1 MFTSRLSLI
10 VFAIQLISANLI
22 FAYEASAQM
31 NVRIHTNVSNTTI
44 KHVFDIIESKTT
56 FTFIYDSNNIDVN
69 RSIVIDNN
77 QTVKQILNDLE
88 ETLNLSFKPI
98 NNTITVVKSPNT
110 RLSSENLTKAVKKI
124 SNVSN
129 SDSNIGNE
137 NLQLNIVGTI
147 TDVTGELLPG
157 VSVQVKGSTIGAAT
171 DINGA
176 YNLNASGTDALVF
189 TYIGFTTQEIAVNN
203 RTTIN
208 VQLIEDSQS
217 LDEVVV
223 VGYGTVKKSDITGSV
238 GSVSGEDLTS
248 YPVADAVMGLQG
260 KTAGVQVMQNSGTP
274 GGTISVRIR
283 GGNSLQGDNEPL
295 YVVDG
300 FALSETPNAIN
311 PNDIE
316 SIEVLKDASATA
328 IYGSRGANGVVL
340 ITTKQGKTGTTR
352 VDINSYYAIQEV
364 GKTIDLLNAK
374 EFAELINERTTNDGF
389 PAYFTQDEVN
399 SFSEG
404 TNWQD
409 VIFRKAPMQ
418 NHSITVSGGSPTTQF
433 SISGSYLGQDGI
445 IVGSNIQ
452 RESLRA
458 NVTQAIND
466 KIKLNYNAILTN
478 TDNSQLRSDNGQKG
492 GTVLTGVLVAPPTI
506 APKNPD
512 GTYSN
517 VQPYTFSPNEL
528 LNPLALALEREQQS
542 NDKSILAGTS
552 ITYEPISNLIFRS
565 SVGIESR
572 FGRNNTYSP
581 SILANTPTGSA
592 DISSFER
599 TNILNENT
607 VTYNKEINDVH
618 DFTLLGGITYQQNT
632 SKNFGTGNVTGF
644 STDELGFN
652 NLQSGSVPGNPTSGT
667 SKWVLFSY
675 LGRVNY
681 SYKGTYLLTASLR
694 ADGSSRFGEGNKW
707 GYFPSAA
714 FAWRVI
720 NEPFA
725 ESLDFLS
732 DLKVRLTYGITGSTA
747 LSPYQTLNTL
757 NSYSIVYDD
766 QRYTGYGPSLTQLAN
781 PFLKWETTAQSD
793 IGLDIGFIKNRLYLT
808 FDYYRKDTKDLLE
821 NVPMPTSS
829 GYSSTIRNIGKIRN
843 TGIELGLNA
852 KILDRA
858 FKWDMNVN
866 FSKNK
871 SEVTELADGSD
882 VFGVNVPQPLSA
894 PVNLVRVGQPVGV
907 FYGYI
912 EDGLDAQ
919 GAIKYKDLDGNGSI
933 TLDDR
938 TIIGDPNPDFLYNF
952 SSNMSYKNFQ
962 LDWAFQG
969 KQGGDLFN
977 VNLSSQGNSI
987 YFGENQLK
995 EVYDN
1000 HWSVSNPDP
1009 NAKYP
1014 KLSANA
1020 KFRESDRYVEDG
1032 SFLRLKNVQLAYKI
1046 PLKSNSLKWI
1056 KGLQIYASGQ
1066 NLLTFTKYSWYDPEV
1081 NTRGGANSISIG
1093 IDNSGYPNAKT
1104 YTFGARINL

>member
-22 FAYEASAQM
+22 FAYEANAQM
-31 NVRIHTNVSNTTI
+31 NVRIYTSVSNTTV
-44 KHVFDIIESKTT
+44 KHVFDIIESKTN
-56 FTFIYDSNNIDVN
+56 FKFVYDSNNIDVN
-69 RSIVIDNN
+69 TNISINDN

-88 ETLNLSFKPI
+88 ENLSLSFKPI
-98 NNTITVVKSPNT
+98 NNTITVVRSSSTTKEVPAQNLIKVMQNSNT
-110 RLSSENLTKAVKKI
+110 SI
-124 SNVSN
+124 S
-129 SDSNIGNE
+129 IE
-137 NLQLNIVGTI
+137 NLQLNIVGI
-147 TDVTGELLPG
+147 VTDIAGEALPG
-157 VSVQVKGSTIGAAT
+157 VSVQVKGTTSGAAT
-171 DINGA
+171 DINGR
-176 YNLNASGTDALVF
+176 YTLSASGNDVLVF
-189 TYIGFTTQEIAVNN
+189 TYIGFTTQEVPVSN
-203 RTTIN
+203 RNSIN
-208 VQLIEDSQS
+208 IQLTEDSQS

-248 YPVADAVMGLQG
+248 YPVSDAVMGLQG
-260 KTAGVQVMQNSGTP
+260 KTAGVQVLQNSGTP
-274 GGTISVRIR
+274 GGSISVRIR
-283 GGNSLQGDNEPL
+283 GGNSLQGNNEPL

-300 FALSETPNAIN
+300 FALSEAPNAIN

-340 ITTKQGKTGTTR
+340 ITTKQGKSGETR
-352 VDINSYYAIQEV
+352 VDFSSYYAVQEV
-364 GKTIDLLNAK
+364 GKTIDLLNSK
-374 EFAELINERTTNDGF
+374 EFAELMNERAANDGLGEY
-389 PAYFTQDEVN
+389 AYFSQDEVN

-418 NHSITVSGGSPTTQF
+418 NHSITVSGGSPRTQF

-445 IVGSNIQ
+445 IVGSNIK

-458 NVTQAIND
+458 NVTQAISD
-466 KIKLNYNAILTN
+466 KVKLNYNAILTN
-478 TDNSQLRSDNGQKG
+478 SDNSQLSSDNGQKG
-492 GTVLTGVLVAPPTI
+492 GTVLTGALVAPPTI
-506 APKNPD
+506 APKNSD
-512 GTYSN
+512 GTYSD
-517 VQPYTFSPNEL
+517 VKAYSFSPNEL
-528 LNPLALALEREQQS
+528 VNPLALALERKQKS

-552 ITYEPISNLIFRS
+552 ITYEPISNLILRS
-565 SVGIESR
+565 SIGIESR
-572 FGRNNTYSP
+572 FGRNDTYSP
-581 SILANTPTGSA
+581 SIIPNSPTGSA
-592 DISSFER
+592 SINSFDR

-607 VTYNKEINDVH
+607 VTYNKEFNEDH
-618 DFTLLGGITYQQNT
+618 NLTLLGGVTYQQNT
-632 SKNFGTGNVTGF
+632 SKNFSTGSVTGF
-644 STDELGFN
+644 SSDELETN
-652 NLQSGSVPGNPTSGT
+652 NLQSGSVPGNPTSGS

-675 LGRVNY
+675 LGRANY

-714 FAWRVI
+714 FAWRAI
-720 NEPFA
+720 NESFA
-725 ESLDFLS
+725 ENLDFLS
-732 DLKVRLTYGITGSTA
+732 DLKVRLSYGITGSTA

-793 IGLDIGFIKNRLYLT
+793 IGLDVGFIKNRLYLT

-852 KILDRA
+852 KLLDRA

-871 SEVTELADGSD
+871 SKVTELAGGSD
-882 VFGVNVPQPLSA
+882 VFGVTLPQPLSVA
-894 PVNLVRVGQPVGV
+894 VNLVRVGEPVGL
-907 FYGYI
+907 FYGYL
-912 EDGLDAQ
+912 EDGLNDQ

-938 TIIGDPNPDFLYNF
+938 TIIGDPNPDFLYNL
-952 SSNMSYKNFQ
+952 SSNMSYKNFK

-995 EVYDN
+995 DVYDN

-1014 KLSANA
+1014 KLSANTT
-1020 KFRESDRYVEDG
+1020 FRESDRFVEDG
-1032 SFLRLKNVQLAYKI
+1032 SFLRLKNVQLAYNI
-1046 PLKSNSLKWI
+1046 PVKSTGIKWL

-1081 NTRGGANSISIG
+1081 NTRGGSNSISIG

>member
-22 FAYEASAQM
+22 FAYEANAQM

-44 KHVFDIIESKTT
+44 KNIFDVIESKTT
-56 FTFIYDSNNIDVN
+56 FKFIYDSNNIDVN
-69 RSIVIDNN
+69 RRISIDDN

-88 ETLNLSFKPI
+88 ENLNLTFKPI
-98 NNTITVVKSPNT
+98 KNTITVAKS
-110 RLSSENLTKAVKKI
+110 SSQQLIQVN
-124 SNVSN
+124 SNN
-129 SDSNIGNE
+129 SSGSNIGIE
-137 NLQLNIVGTI
+137 NLQLNIVGTV
-147 TDVTGELLPG
+147 TDIAGQALPG
-157 VSVQVKGSTIGAAT
+157 VSVQVKGSTTGAAT
-171 DINGA
+171 DINGR
-176 YNLNASGTDALVF
+176 YNLNAPDNGVLVF
-189 TYIGFTTQEIAVNN
+189 TYIGFTTQEVPINN
-203 RTTIN
+203 RNTIN
-208 VQLIEDSQS
+208 VQLTEDSQS

-238 GSVSGEDLTS
+238 GSVSGEDLTA
-248 YPVADAVMGLQG
+248 YPVTDAVMGLQG
-260 KTAGVQVMQNSGTP
+260 KTAGVQVLQNSGAP

-300 FALSETPNAIN
+300 FALSEAPSAIN

-316 SIEVLKDASATA
+316 SLEVLKDASATA
-328 IYGSRGANGVVL
+328 IYGSRGANGVIL
-340 ITTKQGKTGTTR
+340 ITTKQGKSGETR
-352 VDINSYYAIQEV
+352 VDFNSYYAIQEV
-364 GKTIDLLNAK
+364 GKTINLLNAK
-374 EFAELINERTTNDGF
+374 EFAELINERASNDGF
-389 PAYFTQDEVN
+389 PAYFTQEEVN

-404 TNWQD
+404 TDWQD
-409 VIFRKAPMQ
+409 ALFRKAPMQ
-418 NHSITVSGGSPTTQF
+418 NHSITVSGGSTKTQF

-458 NVTQAIND
+458 NVTQAISD
-466 KIKLNYNAILTN
+466 KVRLNYNAILTN
-478 TDNSQLRSDNGQKG
+478 TDNSQLNSDNGQKG
-492 GTVLTGVLVAPPTI
+492 NSVLGGVLGAPPTLS
-506 APKNPD
+506 PRNPD

-517 VQPYTFSPNEL
+517 VQTYSFSPNSL
-528 LNPLALALEREQQS
+528 QNPLALALERKEKS
-542 NDKSILAGTS
+542 NNKSILAGAA
-552 ITYEPISNLIFRS
+552 ITYEPISNLILRS
-565 SVGIESR
+565 SVGVESR
-572 FGRNNTYSP
+572 FGRDNTYSP
-581 SILANTPTGSA
+581 TILPTSPTGSA
-592 DISSFER
+592 NVSSFER

-618 DFTLLGGITYQQNT
+618 DITLLGGITYQQNI

-644 STDELGFN
+644 STDELETN
-652 NLQSGSVPGNPTSGT
+652 NLQSGSVPGNPTSGE

-681 SYKGTYLLTASLR
+681 SYKGTYLLTTSLR
-694 ADGSSRFGEGNKW
+694 ADGSSRFGDGNKW

-714 FAWRVI
+714 FAWRAI
-720 NEPFA
+720 NESFA
-725 ESLDFLS
+725 ENLDFLS
-732 DLKVRLTYGITGSTA
+732 DLKVRLSYGITGSTA
-747 LSPYQTLNTL
+747 LAPYQTLNTL

-781 PFLKWETTAQSD
+781 PYLKWETTAQSD

-829 GYSSTIRNIGKIRN
+829 GYSSTTRNIGKIRN
-843 TGIELGLNA
+843 TGVELGLNA
-852 KILDRA
+852 KILARA

-871 SEVTELADGSD
+871 SKVTELADGSD
-882 VFGVNVPQPLSA
+882 VFGVTLPQPLSVA
-894 PVNLVRVGQPVGV
+894 VNLVRVGEPVGV

-912 EDGLDAQ
+912 EDGLNDQ
-919 GAIKYKDLDGNGSI
+919 GAIKYKDLDGDGSI
-933 TLDDR
+933 TLEDR
-938 TIIGDPNPDFLYNF
+938 TIIGDPNPNFLYNL

-962 LDWAFQG
+962 LDWSFQG

-977 VNLSSQGNSI
+977 VNLSSQGSSI

-995 EVYDN
+995 EVYDS

-1020 KFRESDRYVEDG
+1020 TFRESDRYVEDG
-1032 SFLRLKNVQLAYKI
+1032 SFLRLKNVQIAYKV
-1046 PLKSNSLKWI
+1046 PLKNTWL

-1081 NTRGGANSISIG
+1081 NTRGGSNSVSIG
-1093 IDNSGYPNAKT
+1093 IDNTGYPNAKT